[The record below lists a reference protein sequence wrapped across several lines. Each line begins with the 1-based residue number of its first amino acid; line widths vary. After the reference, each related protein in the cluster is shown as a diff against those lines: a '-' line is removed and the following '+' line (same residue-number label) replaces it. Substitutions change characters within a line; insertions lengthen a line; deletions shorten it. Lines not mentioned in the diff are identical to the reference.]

1 MQIIQMA
8 VLKQAIQEPVHKSHG
23 QMFHG
28 MNIHTYIYI
37 YIHAC
42 HQTHTEAHA
51 EARLYFIVFS
61 GTSPYKWHRS
71 QLFRL

>member
-1 MQIIQMA
+1 MQIRQMA
-8 VLKQAIQEPVHKSHG
+8 ALKQAIQEPVHKSQG
-23 QMFHG
+23 QMFHD
-28 MNIHTYIYI
+28 MYI

-42 HQTHTEAHA
+42 RQTHTEAPA

-61 GTSPYKWHRS
+61 GTSPYQWHRS